1 MAGSREGSANLPGR
15 LGRIRHGRG
24 QIPRAAVQLI
34 VRRSAIAGS
43 VTCALVALQV
53 VLAAR
58 QAVHPVTGRPIAQ
71 VMSHLGAGWL
81 DRPERE
87 GEEAPSKAIEL
98 LGLKPGSVVADVG
111 AGSGYMSEKL
121 SRAVGPSG
129 RVYAVD
135 IQPEMLALI
144 DARAKKEGLGNIITV
159 LGEPDDPKLPDGRV
173 DLELMVDVYHELQ
186 HPQIVLRHLRRALRP
201 DGRLVLLEYR
211 KEDPT
216 VPIREEHK
224 MTVADAKAE
233 LEAEGFQLCR
243 RQRGAAPAAPA
254 RLHADGCP
262 RSMRS
267 RTRCTSCPGVNGF
280 CSSVMPGFSTPS
292 PVRTLSV

>member
-1 MAGSREGSANLPGR
+1 MR
-15 LGRIRHGRG
+15 
-24 QIPRAAVQLI
+24 RAA
-34 VRRSAIAGS
+34 IAA
-43 VTCALVALQV
+43 VVACALGALQV

-58 QAVHPVTGRPIAQ
+58 QAVHPITGRPIAQ

-144 DARAKKEGLGNIITV
+144 DARAKKEGLANIITV
-159 LGEPDDPKLPDGRV
+159 LGEPDDPKLPDGRL
-173 DLELMVDVYHELQ
+173 D
-186 HPQIVLRHLRRALRP
+186 
-201 DGRLVLLEYR
+201 
-211 KEDPT
+211 
-216 VPIREEHK
+216 
-224 MTVADAKAE
+224 
-233 LEAEGFQLCR
+233 
-243 RQRGAAPAAPA
+243 
-254 RLHADGCP
+254 
-262 RSMRS
+262 
-267 RTRCTSCPGVNGF
+267 
-280 CSSVMPGFSTPS
+280 SSS
-292 PVRTLSV
+292 

>member
-1 MAGSREGSANLPGR
+1 M
-15 LGRIRHGRG
+15 
-24 QIPRAAVQLI
+24 I
-34 VRRSAIAGS
+34 VRRSALAGIVVS
-43 VTCALVALQV
+43 TLVAVQV
-53 VLAAR
+53 ILGAR
-58 QAVHPVTGRPIAQ
+58 QATHPLTGRPIAP
-71 VMSHLGAGWL
+71 VMSHLGADWL

-87 GEEAPSKAIEL
+87 DEEAPSRAVAL
-98 LGLKPGSVVADVG
+98 LALKPGSVVADVG

-135 IQPEMLALI
+135 IQPEMIALI
-144 DARAKKEGLGNIITV
+144 DARMKKAGLSNIVTV
-159 LGEPDDPKLPDGRV
+159 LGEPDDPKLPDGQI

-233 LEAEGFQLCR
+233 LEAEGFRLADVEEALP
-243 RQRGAAPAAPA
+243 RQHVLVFTRTAAPG
-254 RLHADGCP
+254 R
-262 RSMRS
+262 
-267 RTRCTSCPGVNGF
+267 
-280 CSSVMPGFSTPS
+280 
-292 PVRTLSV
+292 

>member
-1 MAGSREGSANLPGR
+1 
-15 LGRIRHGRG
+15 
-24 QIPRAAVQLI
+24 
-34 VRRSAIAGS
+34 
-43 VTCALVALQV
+43 
-53 VLAAR
+53 
-58 QAVHPVTGRPIAQ
+58 
-71 VMSHLGAGWL
+71 MSHLGAGWL

-159 LGEPDDPKLPDGRV
+159 LGEPDDPKLPDGRL

-186 HPQIVLRHLRRALRP
+186 HPQIVLASSAASASAGRPPRAAGIPEGRSCGADSRRAQDDRG
-201 DGRLVLLEYR
+201 GR
-211 KEDPT
+211 
-216 VPIREEHK
+216 
-224 MTVADAKAE
+224 
-233 LEAEGFQLCR
+233 EGRARGRRFSTRR
-243 RQRGAAPAAPA
+243 RQRGAASATPA
-254 RLHADGCP
+254 RLHAERCP

-280 CSSVMPGFSTPS
+280 CSSVIPGFSTPS
-292 PVRTLSV
+292 RVRTLSV